1 MVRYNGLG
9 AGAFYTS
16 RLAASPFP
24 CRSQW
29 LQRTRQARARLLA
42 TRHQIGL
49 PFSFS
54 GRMASSPLW
63 TRLVTAMCCSLNLL
77 GLYRIFMRM
86 PEPQNQYL
94 VSVSCQ

>member
-16 RLAASPFP
+16 RLAVSPFP

-42 TRHQIGL
+42 TRHQIEL
-49 PFSFS
+49 SFSFS
-54 GRMASSPLW
+54 GRPFW
-63 TRLVTAMCCSLNLL
+63 IRLVTAMCCSLNLL
-77 GLYRIFMRM
+77 GLYRIFMRT